1 MRVEARGLTLAYRI
15 HFTAA
20 DLARVRVARSPRP
33 LLEAVM
39 AMRLLQERSRPVRFD
54 AWRRQVRARLRQVD
68 RPLFELVPAR
78 GYTPMFLAPNA
89 PGTVAAQLDL
99 VRGADPRDITAEMAS
114 FAELHP
120 VPGWARH
127 LDRERRSVERLTD
140 ALDGIHAAAVAP
152 YWPQVSAAFDAD
164 RSARARQ
171 FLDGGIDRLL
181 AGLHPGR
188 IRWRPPVLEVLTVSR
203 RRGELHLGGRGLL
216 LVPTVLGPPAP
227 SIDVAGPQPSLTYPA
242 GAASG
247 IVSATTTTASHLVA
261 LLGRTRAAVLSSIAE
276 RPGCTT
282 TELAT
287 AARISPSSASEHAT
301 VLRAAGLVSTTRH
314 RQTVLHTLT
323 ATGDSLL
330 SADRPAGIAGE

>member
-1 MRVEARGLTLAYRI
+1 MYRI

-20 DLARVRVARSPRP
+20 DLAGTRVAGSPRP
-33 LLEAVM
+33 LLEALM
-39 AMRLLQERSRPVRFD
+39 AMRLLQERTEPARFD
-54 AWRRQVRARLRQVD
+54 AWRHQVRARLRQPA
-68 RPLFELVPAR
+68 RALFDLVPAR

-89 PGTVAAQLDL
+89 SGTVAEQLDL
-99 VRGADPRDITAEMAS
+99 VRGADPRDIAAEMAT
-114 FAELHP
+114 FAGLHA
-120 VPGWARH
+120 VPRWARD
-127 LDRERRSVERLTD
+127 LDRDPRAIERLTGM
-140 ALDGIHAAAVAP
+140 LGEMHTAAVAP
-152 YWPQVSAAFDAD
+152 YWPQVSAQFTAD

-181 AGLHPGR
+181 AGLHPGH

-227 SIDVAGPQPSLTYPA
+227 TVDTAGPQPYVTYPA
-242 GAASG
+242 TADTQIGARIIAAMPTG
-247 IVSATTTTASHLVA
+247 RAPITVPHLAA
-261 LLGRTRAAVLSSIAE
+261 LLGRTRAAILFSIAE

-287 AARISPSSASEHAT
+287 ATRISPSSASEHAT
-301 VLRAAGLVSTTRH
+301 VLRAAGLISSARH

-323 ATGDSLL
+323 AAGDSLL
-330 SADRPAGIAGE
+330 AANVPAGAGDE